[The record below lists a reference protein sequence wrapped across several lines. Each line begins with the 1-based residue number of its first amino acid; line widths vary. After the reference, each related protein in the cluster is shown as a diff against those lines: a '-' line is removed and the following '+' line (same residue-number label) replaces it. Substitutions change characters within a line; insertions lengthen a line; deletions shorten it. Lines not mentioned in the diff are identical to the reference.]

1 MTNREV
7 GPLADRVLEGEVL
20 PPENEAD
27 RQARERLNFLAWL
40 LDSSIPIPGTR
51 LTIGLD
57 ALIGLLP
64 FIGDLIGVALSSYI
78 LAEAN
83 RMGVGRAI
91 LMRMAFNVAIE
102 GVVGIV
108 PLFGDAFDAAWKANQ
123 KNVRLLNEWAEQPH
137 RTRRASGLFLAGL
150 GFALF
155 AFVALCGFLTYRLL
169 RLAFGS

>member
-1 MTNREV
+1 MK
-7 GPLADRVLEGEVL
+7 PPAARVLEGEVL
-20 PPENEAD
+20 APETEAD
-27 RQARERLNFLAWL
+27 REARRRLNFLAWL

-57 ALIGLLP
+57 AVIGLLP
-64 FIGDLIGVALSSYI
+64 VIGDLMGVALSSYI

-91 LMRMAFNVAIE
+91 LTRMAFNVAIE

-123 KNVRLLNEWAEQPH
+123 KNVRLLNDWAGEPH

-150 GFALF
+150 TAALL
-155 AFVALCGFLTYRLL
+155 AVCGVCAGLTALLL
-169 RLAFGS
+169 RLSF